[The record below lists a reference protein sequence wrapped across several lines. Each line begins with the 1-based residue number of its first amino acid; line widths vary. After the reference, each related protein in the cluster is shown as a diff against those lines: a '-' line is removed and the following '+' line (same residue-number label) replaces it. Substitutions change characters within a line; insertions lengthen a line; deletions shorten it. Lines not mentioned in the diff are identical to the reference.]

1 MRADRPAVSPGLSP
15 LGQLVEDADMDDQ
28 ADRADVAA
36 TLLGNAEAYRRLVE
50 RHQQAIARR
59 MRRFAR
65 DRQSVEE
72 LVQDVFVQA
81 FFSLRGYAG
90 RAPVEHWLNR
100 IATHVGYAYLKR
112 VHKSGRADD
121 GGKLEDVAATEE
133 DPSAAEAVDRLHRV
147 MEQLSPRNRL
157 VITLMY
163 LEDQSVAE
171 TAELTGWSQT
181 MVKVQAFRARSKL
194 RKLMEKNL

>member
-1 MRADRPAVSPGLSP
+1 
-15 LGQLVEDADMDDQ
+15 
-28 ADRADVAA
+28 
-36 TLLGNAEAYRRLVE
+36 
-50 RHQQAIARR
+50 
-59 MRRFAR
+59 
-65 DRQSVEE
+65 
-72 LVQDVFVQA
+72 
-81 FFSLRGYAG
+81 
-90 RAPVEHWLNR
+90 
-100 IATHVGYAYLKR
+100 
-112 VHKSGRADD
+112 
-121 GGKLEDVAATEE
+121 LEDVAATEE